1 MRGAGCLV
9 LLAILGLGCGEL
21 WVFLLIR
28 ERVDDWVIPLLGI
41 IMMSIAGF
49 RIISFNIKRLPME
62 FLSGGAGRRLIG
74 VIAGALL
81 LFPGFITG
89 ALALPLLLPPVQR
102 GLGRLGNVLAGG
114 LMRHFMVKMGSSG
127 KAGGFA
133 GFPGGF
139 PGGPF
144 PGMQPRGKLPLR
156 PDDSVRQ
163 RPKIIETTVERDEPR
178 S

>member
-1 MRGAGCLV
+1 MRAAGCLV

-21 WVFLLIR
+21 WVFLLLVR
-28 ERVDDWVIPLLGI
+28 HFEDVVIPLLGI
-41 IMMSIAGF
+41 IVMSVAGF

-102 GLGRLGNVLAGG
+102 GLGRFGNLLAGS
-114 LMRHFMVKMGSSG
+114 LMRHFMGKMGKG
-127 KAGGFA
+127 GAAGGFA
-133 GFPGGF
+133 GF

-144 PGMQPRGKLPLR
+144 PGMQQRGSLPLR
-156 PDDSVRQ
+156 PDDSVR
-163 RPKIIETTVERDEPR
+163 RSPKIIETTAERDD